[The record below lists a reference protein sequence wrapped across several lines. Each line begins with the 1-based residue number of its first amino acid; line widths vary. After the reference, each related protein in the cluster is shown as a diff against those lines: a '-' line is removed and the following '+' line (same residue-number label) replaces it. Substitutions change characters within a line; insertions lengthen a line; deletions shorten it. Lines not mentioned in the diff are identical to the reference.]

1 MQLKGLTSESGIL
14 KLNWTL
20 DVSDQLFACQYAM
33 IRGYIFE
40 MAGYDLGKIT
50 GMV

>member
-1 MQLKGLTSESGIL
+1 
-14 KLNWTL
+14 
-20 DVSDQLFACQYAM
+20 LFACQYAM

-50 GMV
+50 GMVWYYWLQASNID